1 MLFAGS
7 IGGCAGAGGAAKPR
21 AADQYPITDPYST
34 ARAMNPS
41 TQASPISVLLG
52 LGLLV
57 GRLSLI
63 ETCVMGAMGVVR
75 MGVGSVIE
83 ISRGSEKNFRSLV
96 EMVMALDFS

>member
-1 MLFAGS
+1 MFAS
-7 IGGCAGAGGAAKPR
+7 STAMR
-21 AADQYPITDPYST
+21 AAHSGGQNPIADPYNT

-63 ETCVMGAMGVVR
+63 ETCVIGATGVVR
-75 MGVGSVIE
+75 IGVGSVIE
-83 ISRGSEKNFRSLV
+83 ISRGSERIFV
-96 EMVMALDFS
+96 V